1 MGILKTV
8 QDLLGA
14 AGSFRRNTLIMSSG
28 AGLNVIISL
37 LLYPIVTRIYSE
49 EVIGQLGL
57 FVAATSIISLAGTM
71 YYPYG
76 LVIPKFKKDFFALLK
91 LCFGL
96 AFISVV
102 ITCLVIL
109 FFPNFFLYV
118 FKAHSLNQYLYLFP
132 LGVALFSLKD
142 IFINWN
148 IRVKKFK
155 NNALSNVAAS
165 STLRISSITYGIGI
179 FPSIIGLLVSQLLS
193 YFIQIITLGISKIKL
208 HYQILTKISRFE
220 MKSIGLKHKKYPINI
235 LPANLINKY
244 TSDLPIYL
252 LTAYF
257 SAATTGY
264 FVLANSIMA
273 IPVAV
278 IGNSFAV
285 VFLQKANELYL
296 NDNSNL
302 RDFTSKVYYKMLF
315 LGILAFGVAFSFG
328 DLLFSFVFGS
338 NWEMAGK
345 MAAILSIYFIFKL
358 LSGPLA
364 KIFIVVGKEQ
374 YALYT
379 SSTLAILR
387 TLGMFYG
394 ISTQSPL
401 KAIGYFTLANIIGYL
416 VVSFLVFKV
425 CNIKPIWTIVQTIV
439 SIAMGFTLFYLLRL
453 LVQRSFDLDRI
464 SILSF

>member
-1 MGILKTV
+1 
-8 QDLLGA
+8 
-14 AGSFRRNTLIMSSG
+14 MSSG

-57 FVAATSIISLAGTM
+57 FVAATSIIALAGTM
-71 YYPYG
+71 FYPYG
-76 LVIPKFKKDFFALLK
+76 LVIPKFRKDFYALLK
-91 LCFGL
+91 VCFAL
-96 AFISVV
+96 TCISVALTTL
-102 ITCLVIL
+102 IILLV
-109 FFPNFFLYV
+109 PNLFLYV
-118 FKAHSLNQYLYLFP
+118 FKAHSLSNYLYLFP

-148 IRVKKFK
+148 IRIKKFK
-155 NNALSNVAAS
+155 NNALSNVTAS
-165 STLRISSITYGIGI
+165 GTLRISSIAFGVFIS
-179 FPSIIGLLVSQLLS
+179 PSLLILLVSQLLS
-193 YFIQIITLGISKIKL
+193 YFFQIIALGISKLKL
-208 HYQILTKISRFE
+208 HFKILAKVSNLE
-220 MKSIGLKHKKYPINI
+220 MKRIGLKHKKYPLNI

-257 SAATTGY
+257 SASTTGY

-296 NDNSNL
+296 HDKSSL

-315 LGILAFGVAFSFG
+315 LGILAFGIAFSFG
-328 DLLFSFVFGS
+328 DVLFAFVFGS
-338 NWEMAGK
+338 NWLMAGK
-345 MAAILSIYFIFKL
+345 MAAILSIYYIFKL

-379 SSTLAILR
+379 STTLAILR

-394 ISTQSPL
+394 ITSQNPL
-401 KAIGYFTLANIIGYL
+401 KAISYFTLANILGYL

-425 CNIKPIWTIVQTIV
+425 CNIRPFWTILQTILC
-439 SIAMGFTLFYLLRL
+439 IATGFAFFYVLRL
-453 LVQRSFDLDRI
+453 LIQRTFQIESI